1 MKVLSCSLSRASFS
15 LLLATQVFGAS
26 MPGVLSQDQ
35 QPPAAL
41 NVVIVSGDGAVNNS
55 KQHTSR
61 DDIVRVENQDHQPVS
76 GALVLFAAPNDG
88 PGGTFLDD
96 LKSLQVTTDSRGIAT
111 AHGFRPNTI
120 SGPYQIKVTAIYGG
134 QAAYAAIRQSNTVP
148 ANSNTAFGVS
158 GKTLLIIGGVV
169 AAAGTV
175 GGIVATRGGG
185 SGAGATISPGTAT
198 VGAPH

>member
-1 MKVLSCSLSRASFS
+1 
-15 LLLATQVFGAS
+15 
-26 MPGVLSQDQ
+26 LSQDQ

-41 NVVIVSGDGAVNNS
+41 NVVIVSGDGAVNNI
-55 KQHTSR
+55 KQHASR
-61 DDIVRVENQDHQPVS
+61 DGIVRVENQDHQPVS

-120 SGPYQIKVTAIYGG
+120 SGPYQIKITAMYGG
-134 QAAYAAIRQSNTVP
+134 QTAHAAIHQTNAAST
-148 ANSNTAFGVS
+148 NSNTGLGLS

-185 SGAGATISPGTAT
+185 NSAGATISPGTVT